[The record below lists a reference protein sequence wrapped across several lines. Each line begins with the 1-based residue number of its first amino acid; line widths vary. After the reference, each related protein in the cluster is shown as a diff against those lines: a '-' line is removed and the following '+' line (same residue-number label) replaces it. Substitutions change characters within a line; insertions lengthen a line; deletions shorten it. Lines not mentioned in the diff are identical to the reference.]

1 MKFSVIES
9 VKEWQMMEGIMMLKK
24 ALSKYIAWA
33 GVFVLGTLA
42 GGVIG
47 NWRLFSVA
55 FAFAGLLAISLA
67 AMADG
72 IRD

>member
-1 MKFSVIES
+1 MIG
-9 VKEWQMMEGIMMLKK
+9 GIMMLKK
-24 ALSKYIAWA
+24 VLSKYISWA

-42 GGVIG
+42 GGLVW

-55 FAFAGLLAISLA
+55 FAFAGLLAVSLA